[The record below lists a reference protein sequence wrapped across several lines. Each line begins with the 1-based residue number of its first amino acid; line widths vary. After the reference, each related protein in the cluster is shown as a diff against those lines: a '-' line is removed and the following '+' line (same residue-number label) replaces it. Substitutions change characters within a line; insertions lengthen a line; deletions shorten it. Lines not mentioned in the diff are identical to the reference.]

1 MVFGLFKKKK
11 KENKAASTDK
21 YIFLKVSD
29 VTKETA
35 DAVRIE
41 FNWPEGGMEYK
52 PGQFLTLI
60 VSIDGEK
67 VRRAYSLS
75 TSPYI
80 DEKPAVVVKRVEDGL
95 VSNFINDTVKVGDE
109 IELMPPL
116 GHFTPIIE
124 ESNERHLVL
133 VSGGSG
139 ITPIM
144 GILKSVLVR
153 EPKSTVTLLYANR
166 DIDSIIYKNKLDQI
180 KSEYGDRFN
189 HIRSLDN
196 APSDWDGLKGVLD
209 LEMMKSQITGI
220 AEWDKESTLYYVC
233 GPQGLMDLAFEAFE
247 ALKIDPHR
255 TFKESF
261 VAGTTSPDDI
271 IEKKPVAISGEGSLV
286 KIKYDGQ
293 EYDFEV
299 PPGKSILETAL
310 SQDID
315 LPYSCQS
322 GLCTACMGK
331 CLSGEV
337 DLSDA
342 EALSEEERAD
352 GYVLTCVGK
361 PLTKNVEIEI

>member
-11 KENKAASTDK
+11 KEKSSPARDK
-21 YIFLKVSD
+21 YINLTVSN
-29 VTKETA
+29 VTKETK
-35 DAVRIE
+35 DAVRVE
-41 FNWPEGGMEYK
+41 FDWPEGGMDYA

-60 VSIDGEK
+60 LPIDGEK

-75 TSPYI
+75 TSPYL
-80 DEKPAVVVKRVEDGL
+80 DEKPAVVVKRVADGL
-95 VSNFINDTVKVGDE
+95 VSNFINDNVKAGDS

-116 GHFTPIIE
+116 GHFTPDIKE
-124 ESNERHLVL
+124 DNQRHLVL
-133 VSGGSG
+133 ISGGSG

-144 GILKSVLVR
+144 GILKSVLIK
-153 EPKSTVTLLYANR
+153 EPQSTITLIYANR
-166 DIDSIIYKNKLDQI
+166 DIDSIIYQDKLAKI
-180 KSEYGDRFN
+180 KEEYGDRFN
-189 HIRSLDN
+189 YIRSLDN
-196 APSDWDGLKGVLD
+196 ASANWDGESGMLN
-209 LEMMKSQITGI
+209 LEKMKSLISGLKD
-220 AEWDKESTLYYVC
+220 WNNESTLYYVC

-247 ALKIDPHR
+247 GLNLDPHC

-261 VAGTTSPDDI
+261 VAGTTSPSEIVAD
-271 IEKKPVAISGEGSLV
+271 EKKAPSGEGSLV

-293 EYDFEV
+293 SYEFNV
-299 PPGKSILETAL
+299 PKGKSILETAL

-361 PLTKNVEIEI
+361 PLTDEVEIEI

>member
-11 KENKAASTDK
+11 KEKSAAALDK
-21 YIFLKVSD
+21 YINLTVSN
-29 VTKETA
+29 VSRETA

-41 FNWPEGGMEYK
+41 FDWPEGGMEYA

-60 VSIDGEK
+60 LPINGEK

-75 TSPYI
+75 TSPYL
-80 DEKPAVVVKRVEDGL
+80 DEKPAVVVKRVDNGL
-95 VSNFINDTVKVGDE
+95 VSNFVNDNIKVGDS

-116 GHFTPIIE
+116 GHFTPEI
-124 ESNERHLVL
+124 NEDNKRHLVL
-133 VSGGSG
+133 ISGGSG

-144 GILKSVLVR
+144 GILKSVLKK
-153 EPKSTVTLLYANR
+153 EPQSTVSLIYANR
-166 DIDSIIYKNKLDQI
+166 DIDSIIYKNKLSQI
-180 KSEYGDRFN
+180 KTEYGERFN
-189 HIRSLDN
+189 YVRSLDN
-196 APSDWDGLKGVLD
+196 VQPDWKGESGMLNLDKMKILISALPDWDID
-209 LEMMKSQITGI
+209 
-220 AEWDKESTLYYVC
+220 STLYYVC

-247 ALKIDPHR
+247 ALQLEPDR

-261 VAGTTSPDDI
+261 VAGTTSPPEILAD
-271 IEKKPVAISGEGSLV
+271 KKQVSTGEGSLV

-293 EYDFEV
+293 SYEFNV
-299 PPGKSILETAL
+299 PKGKSILETAL

-331 CLSGEV
+331 CHSGEV

-361 PLTKNVEIEI
+361 PLTDVVEIEI